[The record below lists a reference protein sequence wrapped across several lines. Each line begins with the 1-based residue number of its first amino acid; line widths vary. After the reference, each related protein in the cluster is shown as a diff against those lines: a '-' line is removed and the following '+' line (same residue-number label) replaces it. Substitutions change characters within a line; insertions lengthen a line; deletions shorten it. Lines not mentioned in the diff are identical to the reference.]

1 MTNPALAD
9 PRERRYLS
17 PYSGDGVGLL
27 IHRLGQLADADGD
40 VETSLVDEEGNPAFT
55 AVADKVDTGSYVTL
69 NSPQQTARSGLFT
82 VRWNYAL
89 GGVNQSYES
98 YVEIG
103 QPNPS
108 YDNLPE
114 GMKDV
119 IEMCWM
125 RFADLYD
132 SPAGGPHFQ
141 TYFQTHYNRGRM
153 ADLLR
158 IAMGTLNTVS
168 QPWTTFSVE
177 GVGGQPFPL
186 AQWGPLLERALYI
199 EALKHLIR
207 TYVEIPLIQASDS
220 LTRLD
225 RRDYMQRWQAI
236 LADEQATLKSQLDS
250 FKIAQ
255 MGLGNSAILVGG
267 GLFGRYGPTLRAG
280 GSMAARPR
288 MWSRF
293 YG

>member
-27 IHRLGQLADADGD
+27 IHRMGVLADADGD
-40 VETSLVDEEGNPAFT
+40 VETSLIDEEGNPAFT

-82 VRWNYAL
+82 VRWSYAL

-168 QPWTTFSVE
+168 QPWTTFS
-177 GVGGQPFPL
+177 
-186 AQWGPLLERALYI
+186 A
-199 EALKHLIR
+199 
-207 TYVEIPLIQASDS
+207 
-220 LTRLD
+220 
-225 RRDYMQRWQAI
+225 
-236 LADEQATLKSQLDS
+236 
-250 FKIAQ
+250 
-255 MGLGNSAILVGG
+255 
-267 GLFGRYGPTLRAG
+267 TLRAKSPRIVPG
-280 GSMAARPR
+280 AEARGFVAPRRARPCLTTSLPCQTIATTGPEAMYLIR
-288 MWSRF
+288 PGKKGLPLRSL
-293 YG
+293 